1 MKQVKM
7 LLKATLLTATVLG
20 SATGFAYAGDG
31 QAGKSMKPLQGVL
44 FAAGQ
49 KRAVG
54 YFYNEG
60 HHCKLVVT
68 VAQTPSENGEAF
80 DVLRHERNVEAGRS
94 DQFNLSEGQV
104 LDFAC
109 ASDAQTML
117 VKSVENVASRTAK

>member
-1 MKQVKM
+1 MKQVSM
-7 LLKATLLTATVLG
+7 LLKATLVTATVLG
-20 SATGFAYAGDG
+20 SMTGMARAGDV
-31 QAGKSMKPLQGVL
+31 QTAKSMKPLQGVL

-68 VAQTPSENGEAF
+68 VAQTPSEDGQAF
-80 DVLRHERNVEAGRS
+80 DVLRHEAKVEAGRS
-94 DQFNLSEGQV
+94 DQFNLSEGQI

-109 ASDAQTML
+109 SPDAQTML
-117 VKSVENVASRTAK
+117 VKSVENVASRTVK